1 MFINIVNRNYSY
13 TPPVVLSNKSCLR
26 IWPNQLF
33 CRLLRVYIISLC
45 VSVICSNNDWNC
57 LKFLVSDCSNFQLYV
72 SWGKRRSLI
81 CVQTFVVAKQVRIA
95 DDFTRRLIEN
105 AARCGL
111 TVHRHVPEDGNCFFS
126 LHSGPA
132 HASQRIRHI
141 TIYSALSVGV
151 IYATVGTY
159 KTSVM
164 LSC

>member
-72 SWGKRRSLI
+72 SWGERRSLI

-111 TVHRHVPEDGNCFFS
+111 TVHRHVPEDGNCFFFTAFRTS
-126 LHSGPA
+126 SCESTNPTYHHLHCVVSWC
-132 HASQRIRHI
+132 HLCDSW
-141 TIYSALSVGV
+141 YV
-151 IYATVGTY
+151 
-159 KTSVM
+159 
-164 LSC
+164 

>member
-72 SWGKRRSLI
+72 SWGERRSLI

-105 AARCGL
+105 AARCGS
-111 TVHRHVPEDGNCFFS
+111 TVHRHVPEDGNCFFHCIQDQLMRVNES
-126 LHSGPA
+126 DISPSTLRCQLVSFMR
-132 HASQRIRHI
+132 QLVRIR
-141 TIYSALSVGV
+141 L
-151 IYATVGTY
+151 
-159 KTSVM
+159 
-164 LSC
+164 L